1 MEVEAIGW
9 DQRGRGSRNS
19 AGVAN
24 LNWPF
29 AGLNS
34 AGQRRTQLGV
44 DAETAVQ
51 GGRDCQGIEA
61 NLATEGESGN
71 FWDAVDFVKS

>member
-1 MEVEAIGW
+1 M
-9 DQRGRGSRNS
+9 
-19 AGVAN
+19 
-24 LNWPF
+24 
-29 AGLNS
+29 
-34 AGQRRTQLGV
+34 
-44 DAETAVQ
+44 Q